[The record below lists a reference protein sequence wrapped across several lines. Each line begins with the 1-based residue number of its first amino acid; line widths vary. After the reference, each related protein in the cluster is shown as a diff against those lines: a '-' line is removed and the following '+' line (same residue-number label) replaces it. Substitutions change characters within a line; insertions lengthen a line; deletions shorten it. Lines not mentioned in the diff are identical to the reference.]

1 MTFLNEFIAS
11 LSSVLYLSKLKIAWH
26 KFCTKAYH
34 IQNENIFY
42 NVLKR
47 QQQQQQQ
54 KMITK
59 NIKHT
64 YTTHKTSA
72 TCHLFGC
79 GDGVNNHRKV
89 VFSNTSF
96 DESGG
101 VSRQTQ
107 WTRIALKAN
116 TCANQVHAINVQNK
130 TQKTTTKSPTLR
142 SIAILHKRPH
152 PPFFAIKFVRMRHS
166 PKSDRIAKSASN
178 KNLQNY
184 K

>member
-11 LSSVLYLSKLKIAWH
+11 LSSVLYLSKLKIARH
-26 KFCTKAYH
+26 KYCTKAYH

-47 QQQQQQQ
+47 QQQQQ

-64 YTTHKTSA
+64 HSTTHKTSA

-107 WTRIALKAN
+107 WTRIALKAS

-130 TQKTTTKSPTLR
+130 TQKTTKSPTLR

-152 PPFFAIKFVRMRHS
+152 PPFFAIQCLRSRHYQKAIVS
-166 PKSDRIAKSASN
+166 QKSASN